1 MFALTLQGGT
11 CMSTAPDV
19 CKTPSPGGPV
29 PVPYPNIFM
38 CNMVL
43 PNTACTKVFISG
55 SPRAQRLKSQT
66 AISNGDE
73 AGNAGGGVVSN
84 KFIGKGEFI
93 KGSAKVTLEGK
104 AAVSQGATT
113 KHTTTE
119 TPSASVPSR
128 RRRRWMSRRIA
139 GLAAALVLFILSG
152 GLLLAPAGCE
162 AAKKVPPPPDGAL
175 KPSEVVWSQQKD
187 GLSVTVA
194 ATDDLNFAYGSPLGI
209 TICLYQLSDMS
220 KFTALAATFDGIGK
234 LLGGDIELLGGTAL
248 MSRVE
253 YLQPGEKITR
263 SFTLR

>member
-1 MFALTLQGGT
+1 
-11 CMSTAPDV
+11 
-19 CKTPSPGGPV
+19 
-29 PVPYPNIFM
+29 
-38 CNMVL
+38 
-43 PNTACTKVFISG
+43 
-55 SPRAQRLKSQT
+55 
-66 AISNGDE
+66 
-73 AGNAGGGVVSN
+73 
-84 KFIGKGEFI
+84 
-93 KGSAKVTLEGK
+93 
-104 AAVSQGATT
+104 
-113 KHTTTE
+113 
-119 TPSASVPSR
+119 
-128 RRRRWMSRRIA
+128 MSRRIA
-139 GLAAALVLFILSG
+139 GLAAALVLFIFSG

-220 KFTALAATFDGIGK
+220 KFTALASTFDGIGK

-263 SFTLR
+263 SFDRMEGAKYFAVAAGYAHRDPARCSAYAPFPVEETVIKVKRRKKVTYYTAGTLAAVVLLNSEAVTVTGGEGGYER

>member
-1 MFALTLQGGT
+1 
-11 CMSTAPDV
+11 
-19 CKTPSPGGPV
+19 
-29 PVPYPNIFM
+29 
-38 CNMVL
+38 
-43 PNTACTKVFISG
+43 
-55 SPRAQRLKSQT
+55 
-66 AISNGDE
+66 
-73 AGNAGGGVVSN
+73 
-84 KFIGKGEFI
+84 
-93 KGSAKVTLEGK
+93 
-104 AAVSQGATT
+104 
-113 KHTTTE
+113 
-119 TPSASVPSR
+119 
-128 RRRRWMSRRIA
+128 MSRKIA

-175 KPSEVVWSQQKD
+175 KPSEVVWSQHKD

-194 ATDDLNFAYGSPLGI
+194 AADDLNFAYGSPLGI

-263 SFTLR
+263 SFDRMEGTKYFAVAAGYAHRDPARCSAYAPFPVEETVIKVKRRKKVTYYTAGTLAAGVLLSSEAVIVTGGEGGYER